1 MGGWVGGWV
10 GRFLQLSHVVTD
22 TPFHDV
28 QTLTFDS
35 DKVGSGELSDEAGRK
50 LLSTASQHVRT
61 ELT

>member
-1 MGGWVGGWV
+1 M